1 MLLILEVEF
10 DHKSP
15 KVKFS
20 NFICMI
26 KNSVTQYAKIEA
38 LVNKTTFNTKLDL
51 TAKS

>member
-1 MLLILEVEF
+1 MPLILEIEF
-10 DHKSP
+10 GHKSP

-38 LVNKTTFNTKLDL
+38 LVNKKFFNTKLEF

>member
-1 MLLILEVEF
+1 MLLILEIEF

-26 KNSVTQYAKIEA
+26 KNSVIQFARTEA
-38 LVNKTTFNTKLDL
+38 LVNKTTFNTRLDL

>member
-1 MLLILEVEF
+1 MLLILEIEF
-10 DHKSP
+10 GHKSP

-38 LVNKTTFNTKLDL
+38 LVNKTFFNTKLEF